1 MAGATADVVEGVRSA
16 YDQIAEAY
24 SAVNGGQMP
33 EALLR
38 LEHNL
43 LGHVGHGARLID
55 VGCGVGRDMGWFE
68 SQGIRVNGVD
78 LSLGMLVYARRLTAS
93 PLLLMDMRRLAFRD
107 ACFDGAWC
115 CASLLHL
122 PKQEAP
128 GALGASRRV
137 LKGGA
142 MLMLSVQEGDCE
154 AWEGGYVQGV
164 KRFFARYRRAGME
177 AMLADAG
184 LSVREVDVEHSHRD
198 WLSFVCIAR

>member
-68 SQGIRVNGVD
+68 SQGVRVNGVD
-78 LSLGMLVYARRLTAS
+78 LSAGVLAHARRLTAS

-107 ACFDGAWC
+107 ACFDGGWC

-122 PKQEAP
+122 PKREAP
-128 GALGASRRV
+128 GALGAIRRV

-142 MLMLSVQEGDCE
+142 MLVLSVQEGDCE

-164 KRFFARYRRAGME
+164 KRFFARYDRAGME
-177 AMLADAG
+177 AILAEAG
-184 LSVREVDVEHSHRD
+184 FSVRAFDEEHSHRD